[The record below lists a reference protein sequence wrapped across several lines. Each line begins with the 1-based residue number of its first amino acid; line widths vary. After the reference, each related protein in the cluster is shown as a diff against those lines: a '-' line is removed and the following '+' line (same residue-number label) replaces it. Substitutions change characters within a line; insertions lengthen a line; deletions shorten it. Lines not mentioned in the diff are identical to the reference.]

1 MPRYLPLPLSCQLS
15 PPPPHRLPCSRQP
28 HFTSTLRFEIVTRSP
43 HFHSSLP
50 LSWPA
55 ALLAAQIDCGVDL
68 LPRAATGNHHHL
80 HPTKLNILKTVAAGS
95 LSLIPLSRPR
105 TMNSNNNNN
114 NQQPSNRLQ
123 LNFGF
128 GGGDR
133 NNQQYQQDAG
143 RAFPTTPSTF
153 PQPVYPNQ
161 AGQQEVW
168 GAQQPGPGN
177 SNSFN
182 GGGGYFMNPYQQ
194 AQYQQQQGNLQAQGG
209 QRFDQSANGLAQ
221 QLSHQHLGGSGRSGS
236 PYGRQP
242 SPNPQRPR
250 TADNRSY
257 GHGSHG
263 GSYPRGSSLYD
274 EEPPSKNPGK
284 YSENVDKRAVMSKG
298 LINTFF
304 KDSVQRARD
313 RNQRALEL
321 ESIMKE
327 PSISDSRKAQ
337 KQESMRRAEI
347 SYLRFL
353 RTKER
358 PENFSTLKVIGKGAF
373 GEVKL
378 VQRKNDGKIY
388 ALKSLVK
395 QEMFKKDQ
403 LAHVRSERDILA
415 EADSPWVVKLH
426 TTFQDNTFLYMLMEF
441 LPGGDLMT
449 MLIKYEIFTEDITR
463 FYMAEIVLAIEA
475 VHKLGFIHRDIKP
488 DNILLD
494 RGGHIKLTDFGL
506 STGFHKEHDAGY
518 YKKLLAGGAHK
529 SNRDNR
535 ASMNLDQIQLT
546 VSNRTQ
552 INTWRKSRR
561 QLAYS
566 TVGTPDYI
574 APEIFSGQGYDRGCD
589 WWSVGTIM
597 FECLIGWPPFCAEEP
612 HDTYRKIVDWPR
624 NLHFPP
630 DQQLGAE
637 AEDFVRRLI
646 CDAEHRL
653 GHLGGAAEIKQH
665 PFFRG
670 VSWDGLRRIRAPFEP
685 KLQSNVDTQ
694 YFPIDE
700 IDQNDTSAA
709 YRAQAAHSNDDE
721 YATSLPFIG
730 YTYKRF
736 DAFRGS

>member
-1 MPRYLPLPLSCQLS
+1 M
-15 PPPPHRLPCSRQP
+15 
-28 HFTSTLRFEIVTRSP
+28 
-43 HFHSSLP
+43 
-50 LSWPA
+50 
-55 ALLAAQIDCGVDL
+55 
-68 LPRAATGNHHHL
+68 
-80 HPTKLNILKTVAAGS
+80 
-95 LSLIPLSRPR
+95 
-105 TMNSNNNNN
+105 NNN
-114 NQQPSNRLQ
+114 NQQSNRLQ
-123 LNFGF
+123 LNFGLGG

-133 NNQQYQQDAG
+133 NNYNQDSSG

-168 GAQQPGPGN
+168 GAQQQQQTGFGAGSAGGQGN
-177 SNSFN
+177 SAN
-182 GGGGYFMNPYQQ
+182 GYFMNPYQQ
-194 AQYQQQQGNLQAQGG
+194 AQYQGQQGNLQAPGAA
-209 QRFDQSANGLAQ
+209 RFNDAANGLVH

-236 PYGRQP
+236 SFGRQP
-242 SPNPQRPR
+242 SPSQRPR
-250 TADNRSY
+250 TAGDRGGY
-257 GHGSHG
+257 GGYG
-263 GSYPRGSSLYD
+263 GYSGGHTPRQPSVND
-274 EEPPSKNPGK
+274 EEPPARTPEK
-284 YSENVDKRAVMSKG
+284 YSNGVHQQAKVSVN
-298 LINTFF
+298 LVSTFF

-321 ESIMKE
+321 ESITKE
-327 PSISDSRKAQ
+327 PSISDTRKSQ
-337 KQESMRRAEI
+337 KESNMRRAEAE
-347 SYLRFL
+347 YLRFL
-353 RTKER
+353 RTKEK
-358 PENFSTLKVIGKGAF
+358 PDNFATLKIIGKGAF

-395 QEMFKKDQ
+395 SEMFKKDQ

-415 EADSPWVVKLH
+415 ESDSPWVVKLH
-426 TTFQDNTFLYMLMEF
+426 TTFQDTTFLYMLMEF

-463 FYMAEIVLAIEA
+463 FYMAEITLALEA

-506 STGFHKEHDAGY
+506 STGFHKEHEASY

-529 SNRDNR
+529 SARDNR
-535 ASMNLDQIQLT
+535 NSMNLDQIQLT
-546 VSNRTQ
+546 VSNRAQ

-574 APEIFSGQGYDRGCD
+574 APEIFSGQGYDFGCD

-637 AEDFVRRLI
+637 AEDFIKRLI

-653 GHLGGAAEIKQH
+653 GRIGGAHGAHEIKQH

-670 VSWDGLRRIRAPFEP
+670 VQWDGLRRIRAPFEP

-700 IDQNDTSAA
+700 IDQNDHSDAL
-709 YRAQAAHSNDDE
+709 RAQTAQAGDEHAAE
-721 YATSLPFIG
+721 MSLPFIG

-736 DAFRGS
+736 EGLRG

>member
-1 MPRYLPLPLSCQLS
+1 M
-15 PPPPHRLPCSRQP
+15 
-28 HFTSTLRFEIVTRSP
+28 
-43 HFHSSLP
+43 
-50 LSWPA
+50 
-55 ALLAAQIDCGVDL
+55 
-68 LPRAATGNHHHL
+68 
-80 HPTKLNILKTVAAGS
+80 
-95 LSLIPLSRPR
+95 
-105 TMNSNNNNN
+105 N
-114 NQQPSNRLQ
+114 NQQQSQQGNRLN
-123 LNFGF
+123 LAFGF

-133 NNQQYQQDAG
+133 QQFQNEG

-153 PQPVYPNQ
+153 PQPVH
-161 AGQQEVW
+161 QQEVW
-168 GAQQPGPGN
+168 GAQQQNGYGN
-177 SNSFN
+177 GN
-182 GGGGYFMNPYQQ
+182 GNGNGYFMNPYQQ
-194 AQYQQQQGNLQAQGG
+194 AQYQGQQGNLQAPNSG
-209 QRFDQSANGLAQ
+209 RFNDAANGLAQ
-221 QLSHQHLGGSGRSGS
+221 QFQQQHLGGNGRSGS
-236 PYGRQP
+236 PYGGRQP
-242 SPNPQRPR
+242 SPNQQRPR
-250 TADNRSY
+250 TADNRGYQYGGGY
-257 GHGSHG
+257 GHH
-263 GSYPRGSSLYD
+263 PRQPSLND
-274 EEPPSKNPGK
+274 EEPPPKTPEK
-284 YSENVDKRAVMSKG
+284 YSDNVLRQAKVS
-298 LINTFF
+298 INLVSTFF

-327 PSISDSRKAQ
+327 PSISDNRKAQ
-337 KQESMRRAEI
+337 KEQSMRKQEAE
-347 SYLRFL
+347 YLRFL

-358 PENFSTLKVIGKGAF
+358 PENFSTLKIIGKGAF

-378 VQRKNDGKIY
+378 VQRRNDGKIY

-395 QEMFKKDQ
+395 AEMFKKDQ

-415 EADSPWVVKLH
+415 ESDSPWVVKLH
-426 TTFQDNTFLYMLMEF
+426 TTFQDSTFLYMLMEF

-463 FYMAEIVLAIEA
+463 FYMAEITLAIEA

-506 STGFHKEHDAGY
+506 STGFHKEHEAGY

-529 SNRDNR
+529 SNRENR
-535 ASMNLDQIQLT
+535 NSMNLDQIQLT
-546 VSNRTQ
+546 VSNRAQ

-574 APEIFSGQGYDRGCD
+574 APEIFSGQGYDYGCD

-637 AEDFVRRLI
+637 AEDFVKRLI

-653 GHLGGAAEIKQH
+653 GRIGGASEIRQH

-670 VSWDGLRRIRAPFEP
+670 VQWDGLRRIRAPFEP

-709 YRAQAAHSNDDE
+709 LRAQTAQAGDDAAAEMN
-721 YATSLPFIG
+721 LPFIG

-736 DAFRGS
+736 DAYRGT

>member
-1 MPRYLPLPLSCQLS
+1 M
-15 PPPPHRLPCSRQP
+15 
-28 HFTSTLRFEIVTRSP
+28 
-43 HFHSSLP
+43 
-50 LSWPA
+50 
-55 ALLAAQIDCGVDL
+55 
-68 LPRAATGNHHHL
+68 
-80 HPTKLNILKTVAAGS
+80 
-95 LSLIPLSRPR
+95 
-105 TMNSNNNNN
+105 N
-114 NQQPSNRLQ
+114 NQQQQQQGNRLN
-123 LNFGF
+123 LAFGF
-128 GGGDR
+128 GGAGER
-133 NNQQYQQDAG
+133 QQQY
-143 RAFPTTPSTF
+143 PTTPSTF

-161 AGQQEVW
+161 SGQQEVW
-168 GAQQPGPGN
+168 GAQQGN
-177 SNSFN
+177 GYA
-182 GGGGYFMNPYQQ
+182 GGNGYFMSPYQQ
-194 AQYQQQQGNLQAQGG
+194 AQYQGQQGNLQAPNAG
-209 QRFDQSANGLAQ
+209 RFNEAANGLAQ
-221 QLSHQHLGGSGRSGS
+221 QFQQQHLGGSGRSGS
-236 PYGRQP
+236 PYGGRQP
-242 SPNPQRPR
+242 SPSQQRPR
-250 TADNRSY
+250 TADNRGYPYGGGY
-257 GHGSHG
+257 GHH
-263 GSYPRGSSLYD
+263 PRQPSLND
-274 EEPPSKNPGK
+274 EEPPPKTPEK
-284 YSENVDKRAVMSKG
+284 YSDNVLRQGKVS
-298 LINTFF
+298 INLVSTFF

-313 RNQRALEL
+313 RNQRALEM

-327 PSISDSRKAQ
+327 PSLSDNRKAQ
-337 KQESMRRAEI
+337 KEQSMRRQEAE
-347 SYLRFL
+347 YLRFL

-358 PENFSTLKVIGKGAF
+358 PENFSTLKIIGKGAF

-378 VQRKNDGKIY
+378 VQRRNDGKIY

-395 QEMFKKDQ
+395 AEMFKKDQ

-415 EADSPWVVKLH
+415 ESDSPWVVKLH
-426 TTFQDNTFLYMLMEF
+426 TTFQDSTFLYMLMEF

-463 FYMAEIVLAIEA
+463 FYMAEITLAIEA

-506 STGFHKEHDAGY
+506 STGFHKEHEAGY

-529 SNRDNR
+529 SNRENR
-535 ASMNLDQIQLT
+535 NSMNLDQIQLT
-546 VSNRTQ
+546 VSNRAQ

-574 APEIFSGQGYDRGCD
+574 APEIFSGQGYDYGCD

-637 AEDFVRRLI
+637 AEDFVKRLI

-653 GHLGGAAEIKQH
+653 GRIGGASEIRQH

-670 VSWDGLRRIRAPFEP
+670 VQWDGLRRIRAPFEP

-709 YRAQAAHSNDDE
+709 LRAQTAQAGDDAAAEMN
-721 YATSLPFIG
+721 LPFIG

-736 DAFRGS
+736 DAYRGN

>member
-1 MPRYLPLPLSCQLS
+1 Q
-15 PPPPHRLPCSRQP
+15 
-28 HFTSTLRFEIVTRSP
+28 
-43 HFHSSLP
+43 
-50 LSWPA
+50 
-55 ALLAAQIDCGVDL
+55 
-68 LPRAATGNHHHL
+68 
-80 HPTKLNILKTVAAGS
+80 
-95 LSLIPLSRPR
+95 
-105 TMNSNNNNN
+105 NS
-114 NQQPSNRLQ
+114 QSNRLQ
-123 LNFGF
+123 LNFGL
-128 GGGDR
+128 GSGDR
-133 NNQQYQQDAG
+133 NNYNQDSSG

-168 GAQQPGPGN
+168 GTQQQQSTGFGAAASN
-177 SNSFN
+177 SN
-182 GGGGYFMNPYQQ
+182 GYFMNTYQQ
-194 AQYQQQQGNLQAQGG
+194 AQYQGQQGSLQAPGAA
-209 QRFDQSANGLAQ
+209 RFNDAANGLVH
-221 QLSHQHLGGSGRSGS
+221 QLSHQHLGGPGRSGS

-242 SPNPQRPR
+242 SPGQRPR
-250 TADNRSY
+250 TAGDRGYQQY
-257 GHGSHG
+257 GNYSG
-263 GSYPRGSSLYD
+263 GHTPRQPSVND
-274 EEPPSKNPGK
+274 EEPPARATEK
-284 YSENVDKRAVMSKG
+284 YSNSVLQQSKVS
-298 LINTFF
+298 INLVQTFF

-313 RNQRALEL
+313 RNQRSLEL
-321 ESIMKE
+321 ESITKE
-327 PSISDSRKAQ
+327 PSISDTRKSQ
-337 KQESMRRAEI
+337 KESNMRRAEAE
-347 SYLRFL
+347 YLRFL
-353 RTKER
+353 RTKEK
-358 PENFSTLKVIGKGAF
+358 PDNFITLKIIGKGAF

-378 VQRKNDGKIY
+378 VQRRTDGKVY

-395 QEMFKKDQ
+395 SEMFKKDQ

-415 EADSPWVVKLH
+415 ESDSPWVVKLH
-426 TTFQDNTFLYMLMEF
+426 TTFQDLTFLYMLMEF

-463 FYMAEIVLAIEA
+463 FYMAEITLALEA

-506 STGFHKEHDAGY
+506 STGFHKEHEASY

-529 SNRDNR
+529 SARDNR
-535 ASMNLDQIQLT
+535 NSMNLDQIQLT
-546 VSNRTQ
+546 VSNRAQ

-574 APEIFSGQGYDRGCD
+574 APEIFSGQGYDFGCD

-637 AEDFVRRLI
+637 AEDFIKRLI

-653 GHLGGAAEIKQH
+653 GRIGGAHGAHEIKQH

-670 VSWDGLRRIRAPFEP
+670 VQWDGLRRIRAPFEP

-700 IDQNDTSAA
+700 IDQNDHSDAL
-709 YRAQAAHSNDDE
+709 RAQTAQAGDEHAAE
-721 YATSLPFIG
+721 MSLPFIG

-736 DAFRGS
+736 EGLKG

>member
-1 MPRYLPLPLSCQLS
+1 
-15 PPPPHRLPCSRQP
+15 
-28 HFTSTLRFEIVTRSP
+28 
-43 HFHSSLP
+43 
-50 LSWPA
+50 
-55 ALLAAQIDCGVDL
+55 
-68 LPRAATGNHHHL
+68 
-80 HPTKLNILKTVAAGS
+80 
-95 LSLIPLSRPR
+95 
-105 TMNSNNNNN
+105 MNSN
-114 NQQPSNRLQ
+114 QQQGNRLQ

-133 NNQQYQQDAG
+133 NQYSQDSSG

-168 GAQQPGPGN
+168 GTQQQGN
-177 SNSFN
+177 GYN
-182 GGGGYFMNPYQQ
+182 GYFMGNPYQQ
-194 AQYQQQQGNLQAQGG
+194 AQYQGQQGNLQAPNQA
-209 QRFDQSANGLAQ
+209 RFNEAANGLVH
-221 QLSHQHLGGSGRSGS
+221 QLSHQHLGGAGGGGRSGS

-242 SPNPQRPR
+242 SPSQQRPR
-250 TADNRSY
+250 TAGERGQQQY
-257 GHGSHG
+257 GAYLGSQG
-263 GSYPRGSSLYD
+263 PRQPSLYD
-274 EEPPSKNPGK
+274 EEPPAKAADK
-284 YSENVDKRAVMSKG
+284 YSANLFQQSKVSVN
-298 LINTFF
+298 LVNHFF

-321 ESIMKE
+321 EAFMKD
-327 PSISDSRKAQ
+327 PNYSDRRKAEKENQ
-337 KQESMRRAEI
+337 MRKAETEF
-347 SYLRFL
+347 LRFL
-353 RTKER
+353 RTKEK
-358 PENFSTLKVIGKGAF
+358 PENFATLKIIGKGAF

-378 VQRKNDGKIY
+378 VQRKHDGKVY

-395 QEMFKKDQ
+395 TEMMKKEQ
-403 LAHVRSERDILA
+403 LAHVRAERDILA
-415 EADSPWVVKLH
+415 ESDSPWVVKLH
-426 TTFQDNTFLYMLMEF
+426 TTFQDSTFLYMLMEF

-463 FYMAEIVLAIEA
+463 FYMAEITLAIEA

-506 STGFHKEHDAGY
+506 STGFHKEHEASY

-529 SNRDNR
+529 SARDNR
-535 ASMNLDQIQLT
+535 NSMNLDQIQLT
-546 VSNRTQ
+546 VSNRSQ

-574 APEIFSGQGYDRGCD
+574 APEIFSGQGYDYGCD

-630 DQQLGAE
+630 DQQLGQE
-637 AEDFVRRLI
+637 AEDFIRRLI

-653 GHLGGAAEIKQH
+653 GRIGAAHGAHEIKQH

-670 VSWDGLRRIRAPFEP
+670 VQWDGLRRIRAPFEP
-685 KLQSNVDTQ
+685 KLQSNIDTQ

-700 IDQNDTSAA
+700 IDQNDNSAA
-709 YRAQAAHSNDDE
+709 LRAQTAAAGDDVAAE
-721 YATSLPFIG
+721 MSLPFIG

-736 DAFRGS
+736 GAFRG

>member
-1 MPRYLPLPLSCQLS
+1 M
-15 PPPPHRLPCSRQP
+15 
-28 HFTSTLRFEIVTRSP
+28 
-43 HFHSSLP
+43 
-50 LSWPA
+50 
-55 ALLAAQIDCGVDL
+55 
-68 LPRAATGNHHHL
+68 
-80 HPTKLNILKTVAAGS
+80 
-95 LSLIPLSRPR
+95 
-105 TMNSNNNNN
+105 NNNP
-114 NQQPSNRLQ
+114 PSNRLQ
-123 LNFGF
+123 LNFGL
-128 GGGDR
+128 GPNDR
-133 NNQQYQQDAG
+133 NNYNQDSSG

-168 GAQQPGPGN
+168 GTQQTN
-177 SNSFN
+177 N
-182 GGGGYFMNPYQQ
+182 GYGYFMGNAYQQ
-194 AQYQQQQGNLQAQGG
+194 AQYQGQQGNLQAPNQA
-209 QRFDQSANGLAQ
+209 RFNEAANGLVH
-221 QLSHQHLGGSGRSGS
+221 QLSHQHLGGRSGS

-250 TADNRSY
+250 TAGASGQQY
-257 GHGSHG
+257 
-263 GSYPRGSSLYD
+263 GSYSMPRQPSLND
-274 EEPPSKNPGK
+274 EEPPAKSPDK
-284 YSENVDKRAVMSKG
+284 YSESIQRQAKVSIG
-298 LINTFF
+298 LVSTFF

-337 KQESMRRAEI
+337 KENNMRRAEAE
-347 SYLRFL
+347 YLRFL

-358 PENFSTLKVIGKGAF
+358 PENFSTLKIIGKGAF

-388 ALKSLVK
+388 ALKSLIK
-395 QEMFKKDQ
+395 SEMFKKDQ

-415 EADSPWVVKLH
+415 ESDSPWVVKLH
-426 TTFQDNTFLYMLMEF
+426 TTFQDSTFLYMLMEF

-463 FYMAEIVLAIEA
+463 FYMAEIALAIEA

-506 STGFHKEHDAGY
+506 STGFHKEHEASY

-529 SNRDNR
+529 SSRDNR
-535 ASMNLDQIQLT
+535 NSMNLDQIQLT
-546 VSNRTQ
+546 VSNRSQ

-574 APEIFSGQGYDRGCD
+574 APEIFSGQGYDFGCD

-637 AEDFVRRLI
+637 AEDFIRRRLI

-653 GHLGGAAEIKQH
+653 GRIGGAHEIRQH

-670 VSWDGLRRIRAPFEP
+670 VQWDGLRRIRAPFEP
-685 KLQSNVDTQ
+685 KLQSNIDTQ

-700 IDQNDTSAA
+700 IDQNDNSAA
-709 YRAQAAHSNDDE
+709 LRAQTESRGDDLAAE
-721 YATSLPFIG
+721 MSLPFIG

-736 DAFRGS
+736 DAFRGA